1 MNESMTHERA
11 RRLSAV
17 RLDQDLPPGDEAD
30 LDAHLV
36 ACSDCRAVA
45 AGYESDRLALR
56 ALPPIEPPR
65 DLWARTSAALERE
78 HARRP
83 RSMSRSPRPWRPV
96 AVLGGGFALVL
107 VLALVG
113 PGLLSSS
120 QATPGVV
127 AVASN
132 GGPGPIASIAHLP
145 TPIDVPPADVTW
157 VVTKGPGSLSL
168 VTASVS
174 KVCPAG
180 DEPDCGLAAGVSR
193 SLASLPT
200 VPSSLVLSPSNAS
213 QAVAIGPAPNKNG
226 TTLFVMAVPAEPTA
240 SPAPSASPSTGP
252 LASPAPTEPPG
263 ASPSPRSS
271 ATVESPS
278 PTAGRTPA
286 SASPLASASPAA
298 PSPSASVS
306 PPPVGTPAP
315 SAAATLAILSNVT
328 LVGDEAAYSPDGQW
342 FAFSARPAGTATGP
356 DIYVWQAGWPSA
368 QPLTSDHA
376 SVFSGWVDGRIL
388 ASRAIL
394 VSTDGSPVPGGSAA
408 PGGSPAGS
416 PVSGGTPTPTPAATP
431 APTATPTA
439 VSGASPSAAP
449 ASSGDLAVPSPSTAL
464 ATPAAF
470 LIDPSSG
477 EATRIAGLDGWRPVV
492 DPSGTWV
499 AYWAGTLR
507 FDAASGMWQPF
518 QGGLQV
524 ASWTTVSTAADGA
537 TGAAAAHALPLVTLT
552 DWDVRWDRTGDHLGV
567 WIADADN
574 PGLGSLSLLTIDPA
588 SGQTSSNPPILL
600 NDTPALRGFALKDGQ
615 LVWATPPGQD
625 GKGSQLSILAWSGA
639 NAGKTSVEPIDGGA
653 VFIVPS
659 N

>member
-1 MNESMTHERA
+1 MSHERA
-11 RRLSAV
+11 RRLAAV
-17 RLDQDLPPGDEAD
+17 RLDQDLPPGDEVA
-30 LDAHLV
+30 LEAHL
-36 ACSDCRAVA
+36 ATCPDCAAVA
-45 AGYESDRLALR
+45 AGYHADRLALR

-83 RSMSRSPRPWRPV
+83 RSAARSPRPWGPV

-120 QATPGVV
+120 QATPGV
-127 AVASN
+127 ALAST
-132 GGPGPIASIAHLP
+132 GGPGPIASVAHLP
-145 TPIDVPPADVTW
+145 TPIILPTANVTW

-174 KVCPAG
+174 KVCPSG

-200 VPSSLVLSPSNAS
+200 VPSSLVLSPSNAG

-226 TTLFVMAVPAEPTA
+226 TTLFVMAVPAASTA
-240 SPAPSASPSTGP
+240 SSGPATSPAASPVATTSP
-252 LASPAPTEPPG
+252 VESPADN
-263 ASPSPRSS
+263 PSPRVS
-271 ATVESPS
+271 ASVATPSPVASRTPS
-278 PTAGRTPA
+278 PTPLG
-286 SASPLASASPAA
+286 SPSPAA

-315 SAAATLAILSNVT
+315 SAAATLAILSNVS
-328 LVGDEAAYSPDGQW
+328 LVGDEAAYSADGQW

-368 QPLTSDHA
+368 QPLTTDHA

-388 ASRAIL
+388 ASRAIP
-394 VSTDGSPVPGGSAA
+394 VEADASPAPSGSAV
-408 PGGSPAGS
+408 PAGS
-416 PVSGGTPTPTPAATP
+416 PAASPARGATPTPSESAATP
-431 APTATPTA
+431 A
-439 VSGASPSAAP
+439 ASAEGSA
-449 ASSGDLAVPSPSTAL
+449 GDLAATSSSTTL

-470 LIDPSSG
+470 LLEPATG
-477 EATRIAGLDGWRPVV
+477 QATRIVGLDGWRPVV

-499 AYWAGTLR
+499 AYWAGTLK
-507 FDAASGMWQPF
+507 FDATSGMWQPF

-524 ASWTTVSTAADGA
+524 ASWTTVSTAPDSA
-537 TGAAAAHALPLVTLT
+537 TGAAAAHALPLATIT
-552 DWDVRWDRTGDHLGV
+552 DWDVRWDRTGEHLGV
-567 WIADADN
+567 WVADADN

-588 SGQTSSNPPILL
+588 SGETSSAPPVLL

-625 GKGSQLSILAWSGA
+625 GKGSQLSILAWSGST
-639 NAGKTSVEPIDGGA
+639 AGKTSSEPIDGGA